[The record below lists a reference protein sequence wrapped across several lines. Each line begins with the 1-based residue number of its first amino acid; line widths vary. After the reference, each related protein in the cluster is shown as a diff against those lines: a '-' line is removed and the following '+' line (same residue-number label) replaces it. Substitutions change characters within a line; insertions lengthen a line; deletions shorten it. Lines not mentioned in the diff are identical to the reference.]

1 MMNQLNLIFPELFLI
16 SSTMILLMIG
26 VFSKNSFN
34 LIFKLSTVT
43 LLIAL
48 VILFNH
54 PVDTSAKLFNNS
66 FIVDYLA
73 LFMKALTLVFCIFV
87 MISSFDYIKSIK
99 INKIEYPILILTS
112 VIGMMIMISSY
123 DLILFYMGLEL
134 QSLSLYVLASFNRDN
149 QRSTEAGLKYFI
161 LSALSSGLLLYGCS
175 LIYGFSNSTN
185 FNLISQHLNQ
195 PNTSSIFGIVFVL
208 VGLAFKVSAVPF
220 HMWAPD
226 VYEGSPTS
234 VTSFF
239 AIVPKIAA
247 LTVFIRFLYVPF
259 LNLIHQWQM
268 IIIFISLA
276 SMILGAVAAIGQT
289 NIKRLMAYSSIGHIG
304 YALAG
309 LATGINE
316 GVQSTITY
324 LSIYLVMNLG
334 MFSCILMMKRQN
346 IFYEDIKDLSG
357 LSKNHPVISVC
368 MLILLFS
375 LAGIPPLAGFFAKFY
390 VFMAVI
396 KAEMYTLAI
405 IGLIT
410 TVISA
415 FYYLRIIKIIYF
427 DEPNEAFESSQ
438 NLGLKISLF
447 FSTIAILIYFIYPS
461 FLIEAVSNINFVQ

>member
-99 INKIEYPILILTS
+99 INKIEYPILILSS

-185 FNLISQHLNQ
+185 FNLIFQHLNQ

-405 IGLIT
+405 IGLLT

>member
-1 MMNQLNLIFPELFLI
+1 MYTQEKVKMAIEGLGKHLCIFDKMDKDEPI
-16 SSTMILLMIG
+16 
-26 VFSKNSFN
+26 
-34 LIFKLSTVT
+34 KLVVT
-43 LLIAL
+43 L
-48 VILFNH
+48 H
-54 PVDTSAKLFNNS
+54 THSAKL
-66 FIVDYLA
+66 
-73 LFMKALTLVFCIFV
+73 
-87 MISSFDYIKSIK
+87 
-99 INKIEYPILILTS
+99 
-112 VIGMMIMISSY
+112 
-123 DLILFYMGLEL
+123 
-134 QSLSLYVLASFNRDN
+134 QRDIIAQN
-149 QRSTEAGLKYFI
+149 MDQ
-161 LSALSSGLLLYGCS
+161 
-175 LIYGFSNSTN
+175 
-185 FNLISQHLNQ
+185 LN
-195 PNTSSIFGIVFVL
+195 TGSIFGIVFVL